1 MRDCLIID
9 PEDHLHEAIAPS
21 LQRLALSVAR
31 TSRLPAVLAGPGVDL
46 VLARVRHADR
56 EQLQVCEAARQ
67 AWNAR
72 VVVFMDKPEAVDQVL
87 ALTWGADAVVDPRH
101 ISERELEARLRALL
115 RRKPTHGNQRQWE
128 LDESAQRLQ
137 HGPLSV
143 PLSRSESLVLQA
155 LMAQPGAVMSR
166 AELMARSKLGQQ
178 GCHLNVVDLAVSRLR
193 RKLHEA
199 GVTRVPLLTERG
211 RGYRW
216 AAPLSSAETMA
227 SEYGL
232 ATCSTKRVKSR
243 CADASARSE
252 MVRSTTKGSSNASQT
267 WATAAPSISTASTS
281 GR

>member
-1 MRDCLIID
+1 MSDCLIID
-9 PEDHLHEAIAPS
+9 PEDRLHDAIAPS
-21 LQRLALSVAR
+21 LQRLSLSVAR
-31 TSRLPAVLAGPGVDL
+31 SSRMPTLLAGTGVDL
-46 VLARVRHADR
+46 VLTRVRHADQA
-56 EQLQVCEAARQ
+56 QLQLCEAARQ

-72 VVVFMDKPEAVDQVL
+72 VVVFMEQPEPVDQVL
-87 ALTWGADAVVDPRH
+87 ALTWGADAVVDPGH

-115 RRKPTHGNQRQWE
+115 RRKPAHGHPHPWA

-155 LMAQPGAVMSR
+155 LMARPGAVMSR
-166 AELMARSKLGQQ
+166 AELMANSKLGQQ

-216 AAPLSSAETMA
+216 GLTASGQAAFKSAETMA
-227 SEYGL
+227 SE
-232 ATCSTKRVKSR
+232 
-243 CADASARSE
+243 
-252 MVRSTTKGSSNASQT
+252 
-267 WATAAPSISTASTS
+267 
-281 GR
+281 